1 MYIVAFFLLAATSD
15 CEAIY
20 QAVTDAKAF
29 PAPEKKIQHLLYR
42 GRSCRGTGIYES
54 RLAYFYVQAGDL
66 DAAVKVL
73 NQGLSTPNDYQKE
86 LKYSLADIDVAKGDL
101 DKGFRNATRLKDE
114 YPDWFGGY
122 VLLAKVTLMQRR
134 FAESIQYGTE
144 ANKRSPNAST
154 FLGLAIA
161 HHQLDQDEQAI
172 AAGLEAIER
181 DPKVVAAGAGMNEM
195 IYSYVRL
202 NRYPQAL
209 DLLEAR
215 IRHDAAWRN
224 DPVFVKAYDY
234 LRAKLPA
241 EFDGIPAR

>member
-1 MYIVAFFLLAATSD
+1 MYIAAFFLLAATAD

-54 RLAYFYVQAGDL
+54 RLAYFYVQTREL

-73 NQGLSTPNDYQKE
+73 NQGLSTPNDYHKE

-101 DKGFRNATRLKDE
+101 DKGFQNATRLKDE

-202 NRYPQAL
+202 NRYPQAM
-209 DLLEAR
+209 DLLKAR

-234 LRAKLPA
+234 LRAKLP
-241 EFDGIPAR
+241 EQFDGISAR